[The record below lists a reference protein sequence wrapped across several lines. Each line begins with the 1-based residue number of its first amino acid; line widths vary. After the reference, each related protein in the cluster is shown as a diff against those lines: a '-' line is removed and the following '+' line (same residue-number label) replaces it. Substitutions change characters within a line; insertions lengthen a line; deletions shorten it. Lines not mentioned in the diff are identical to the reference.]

1 MDKTRCLRN
10 TYRKVRT
17 MVLETVLNCRKYLIV
32 YKQVMKTVKVAEF
45 CPTQSP
51 KLAHLRVNVFKM
63 IMMIL

>member
-1 MDKTRCLRN
+1 
-10 TYRKVRT
+10 